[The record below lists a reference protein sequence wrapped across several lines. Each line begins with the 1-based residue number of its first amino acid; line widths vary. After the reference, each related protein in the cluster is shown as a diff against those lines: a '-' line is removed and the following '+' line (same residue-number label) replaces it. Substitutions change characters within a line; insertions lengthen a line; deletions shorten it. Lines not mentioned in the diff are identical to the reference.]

1 METMQGLKRTHGC
14 GTLRKEHVG
23 GEVSLCGWVSR
34 RRDHGGLIFV
44 DMRDRSGLVQ
54 IVFDEAVMAG
64 GTFHDAEALRSEFVI
79 AVRGSVR
86 ARSAD
91 TVNPN
96 METGE
101 VEIVVSELRILNKA
115 KTPPFYIQDGIDVD
129 EMIRLRYRYLDLRRP
144 EMQANIMLRHRV
156 AKIMR
161 DFFDRSGFLEIE
173 TPMLCKSTPEGARDF
188 LVPSRLNAG
197 EFYALPQSPQIFKQL
212 LMVSGFEKYFQIV
225 RCFRDEDLRADRQP
239 EFTQLDIEMSF
250 MDQESILS
258 LMEELVKEV
267 FEKTLGAHIET
278 PLPRMSWDEA
288 MERFGSD
295 KPDLRFGMEL
305 RDITEYVGGSEFKV
319 FNAVMEAGGRV
330 KVINVEGYANIPR
343 RELDGLVTYVQN
355 YGAKGL
361 AWIQYTEE
369 GVKSPFKKFYADE
382 TFETIK
388 NAVGAKTGD
397 LLLVVADQTAVVA
410 QALGELR
417 LEMGRRRGLIDPDA
431 LSFLWVVDFPMFE
444 YSAEEKRY
452 KAMHHP
458 FTAPRDED
466 IPMLATDPG
475 KVKANAY
482 DMVLNG
488 VEIGGGSLRIYRSDL
503 QEQVFETLGLS
514 PEEAREKFGFMMN
527 AFEYGTPPHGGLAF
541 GLDRLVMLMA
551 KRRSIRDVIPFP
563 KTQSASD
570 VMCQAP
576 SPVDEKQLRELYIRT
591 AVPKKKQ
598 DGAAQ

>member
-397 LLLVVADQTAVVA
+397 LLLVVADQPAVVA

>member
-1 METMQGLKRTHGC
+1 M
-14 GTLRKEHVG
+14 
-23 GEVSLCGWVSR
+23 
-34 RRDHGGLIFV
+34 
-44 DMRDRSGLVQ
+44 
-54 IVFDEAVMAG
+54 
-64 GTFHDAEALRSEFVI
+64 
-79 AVRGSVR
+79 
-86 ARSAD
+86 
-91 TVNPN
+91 
-96 METGE
+96 
-101 VEIVVSELRILNKA
+101 
-115 KTPPFYIQDGIDVD
+115 
-129 EMIRLRYRYLDLRRP
+129 
-144 EMQANIMLRHRV
+144 
-156 AKIMR
+156 
-161 DFFDRSGFLEIE
+161 
-173 TPMLCKSTPEGARDF
+173 
-188 LVPSRLNAG
+188 
-197 EFYALPQSPQIFKQL
+197 
-212 LMVSGFEKYFQIV
+212 
-225 RCFRDEDLRADRQP
+225 
-239 EFTQLDIEMSF
+239 
-250 MDQESILS
+250 
-258 LMEELVKEV
+258 
-267 FEKTLGAHIET
+267 
-278 PLPRMSWDEA
+278 
-288 MERFGSD
+288 
-295 KPDLRFGMEL
+295 
-305 RDITEYVGGSEFKV
+305 
-319 FNAVMEAGGRV
+319 
-330 KVINVEGYANIPR
+330 
-343 RELDGLVTYVQN
+343 TYVQN

-397 LLLVVADQTAVVA
+397 LLLVVADQPAVVA

-576 SPVDEKQLRELYIRT
+576 SSVDEKQLRELYIRT

>member
-1 METMQGLKRTHGC
+1 MHTRTC
-14 GTLRKEHVG
+14 GELRFENVGEEVTLT
-23 GEVSLCGWVSR
+23 GWVSR
-34 RRDHGGLIFV
+34 RRDHGGLIFC
-44 DMRDRSGLVQ
+44 DLRDREGITQLT
-54 IVFDEAVMAG
+54 FDPEHSDG
-64 GTFHDAEALRSEFVI
+64 DAFKIAETMRPEWPIKIHGVVRS
-79 AVRGSVR
+79 RGEET
-86 ARSAD
+86 ANTKLA
-91 TVNPN
+91 
-96 METGE
+96 TGE
-101 VEIVVSELRILNKA
+101 IEVLTDHAEVLNTSV
-115 KTPPFYIQDGIDVD
+115 TPPFQIEDGIETSEDT
-129 EMIRLRYRYLDLRRP
+129 RLRYRYLDLRRP
-144 EMQANIMLRHRV
+144 EMMANLKLRS
-156 AKIMR
+156 
-161 DFFDRSGFLEIE
+161 DFTFAIREALHNREFMEVE
-173 TPMLCKSTPEGARDF
+173 TPSLFKSTPEGARDF

-397 LLLVVADQTAVVA
+397 LLLVVADQPAVVA